1 MERVRRGRR
10 PKVSAKRP
18 KKRRKAPEVRLE
30 GEGVAG

>member
-1 MERVRRGRR
+1 MERISRGRR

-30 GEGVAG
+30 EEVVAG